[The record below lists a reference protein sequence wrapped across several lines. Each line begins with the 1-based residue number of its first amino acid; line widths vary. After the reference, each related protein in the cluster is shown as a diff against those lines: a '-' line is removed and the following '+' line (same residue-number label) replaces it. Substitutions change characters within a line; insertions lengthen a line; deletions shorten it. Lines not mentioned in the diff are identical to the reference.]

1 MRLLLPF
8 AATAA
13 IALASTGLAST
24 GLASTGAASTGAAS
38 TGAASTGA
46 AEALTAPGGI
56 LATGSAAASPAD
68 CAGAGVSDFDGDGL
82 EDVAVGDPFANPG
95 GLAGAG
101 AAHVLFGRGESG
113 KVVTVPE
120 TKAGDGF
127 GWSVRL
133 AKIDGDGCA
142 DLLVGA
148 PYADV
153 AGVEDAGAV
162 YVVYGG
168 PGGRTVRLVAP
179 KPEADAHFGWSL
191 TSGGTMVAVGAP
203 HEDADGTADSGAVY
217 LFDTATLGTGR
228 RISQETEGVTGNGE
242 VGDMFGWS
250 LAIGR
255 LGGAADEPDLA
266 VGVPYENDDGAGRQ
280 VDAGKRDSGSI
291 TVIYDVREPKDEY
304 GSRKWDLREVAS
316 SETGDRFGYAMAY
329 AERDDVGY
337 LAVSAPL
344 GDGGA
349 VKNSGLVQLFQSS
362 GTEAITPLATLHQGS
377 EGAPGEG
384 YGFSLA
390 FTGEGGGGEV
400 RLAVGV
406 PFDADG
412 QGGVRLI
419 TMGEQ
424 GPGRLITQNGAG
436 DHFGWSVGFSG
447 NRLVAG
453 APDRGGAGA
462 VVLLG
467 RNDTEGVPL
476 SPGTGGIPA
485 LEGAASVDF
494 GASVG

>member
-1 MRLLLPF
+1 MVRLLLPL
-8 AATAA
+8 AATVA
-13 IALASTGLAST
+13 IALASTGS
-24 GLASTGAASTGAAS
+24 
-38 TGAASTGA
+38 
-46 AEALTAPGGI
+46 AEAFTAPGGI
-56 LATGSAAASPAD
+56 LATGSAD
-68 CAGAGVSDFDGDGL
+68 CAGAGVSDFNGDGL

-113 KVVTVPE
+113 KTVTVPG
-120 TKAGDGF
+120 TKAQDGF

-133 AKIDGDGCA
+133 ARIDGDGCA

-153 AGVEDAGAV
+153 AGVKDAGAV

-168 PGGRTVRLVAP
+168 PQGRTVRLVAP
-179 KPEADAHFGWSL
+179 ETEADAHFGWSL
-191 TSGGTMVAVGAP
+191 TSGETMVAVGAP

-217 LFDTATLGTGR
+217 LFDTAALGTGR
-228 RISQETEGVTGNGE
+228 RIFQETEGVTGNSE

-266 VGVPYENDDGAGRQ
+266 VGVPHENDDGAGRQ
-280 VDAGKRDSGSI
+280 VNAGKPDSGSI
-291 TVIYDVREPKDEY
+291 TVIYDVREPKAEY
-304 GSRKWDLREVAS
+304 GSRKWDLREVAR
-316 SETGDRFGYAMAY
+316 SEAGDRFGYAMAY

-337 LAVSAPL
+337 LAVGAPL

-349 VKNSGLVQLFQSS
+349 VKNSGLVQLFRSS
-362 GTEAITPLATLHQGS
+362 GTRGITPVATLHQGP

-390 FTGEGGGGEV
+390 FTGEGGGEV

-406 PFDADG
+406 PFDAGG

-424 GPGRLITQNGAG
+424 GPGRLITQSGTG

-453 APDRGGAGA
+453 APDEGGAGA

-467 RNDTEGVPL
+467 RNDAEGGRL

-485 LEGAASVDF
+485 LEGAAASADF
-494 GASVG
+494 GAAVG

>member
-1 MRLLLPF
+1 MRLLLSV

-13 IALASTGLAST
+13 IALT
-24 GLASTGAASTGAAS
+24 
-38 TGAASTGA
+38 STGA
-46 AEALTAPGGI
+46 AEALTAPAKPLTAASGTS
-56 LATGSAAASPAD
+56 TGTASAAD
-68 CAGAGVSDFDGDGL
+68 CTGAGASDFDGDGL
-82 EDVAVGDPFANPG
+82 EDTAVGDPFANPG
-95 GLAGAG
+95 GLTGSGAV
-101 AAHVLFGRGESG
+101 HVLFGRGESG
-113 KVVTVPE
+113 KAVTVPE
-120 TKAGDGF
+120 AEAGDAF

-133 AKIDGDGCA
+133 AKVDGDGCA

-153 AGVEDAGAV
+153 VGLTDAGAV

-168 PGGRTVRLVAP
+168 PGGRTARLVAP
-179 KPEADAHFGWSL
+179 EPEADAHFGWSL
-191 TSGGTMVAVGAP
+191 TSGGTLVAVGAP

-217 LFDTATLGTGR
+217 LFDAPAPGRGR

-255 LGGAADEPDLA
+255 LGGTPDEPDLA

-280 VDAGKRDSGSI
+280 VNAGKADSGSI
-291 TVIYDVREPKDEY
+291 AVVYDVREPKDEY
-304 GSRKWDLREVAS
+304 GSRKWDLREVAR
-316 SETGDRFGYAMAY
+316 SEAGDRFGYAMAY
-329 AERDDVGY
+329 TERSDIGY

-344 GDGGA
+344 GDGGE
-349 VKNSGLVQLFQSS
+349 VKDSGLVQLFQSS
-362 GTEAITPLATLHQGS
+362 GDQEISPLTTLHQGA
-377 EGAPGEG
+377 EGAGGEG

-390 FTGEGGGGEV
+390 FTGEGSGEV

-406 PFDADG
+406 PFDGTGG

-419 TMGEQ
+419 TIGEQ
-424 GPGRLITQNGAG
+424 AASTLVAQSEAG

-447 NRLVAG
+447 NRLVVG

-467 RNDTEGVPL
+467 RNDPQGIQL
-476 SPGTGGIPA
+476 SPGTGKIPA
-485 LEGAASVDF
+485 LEGAASADF
-494 GASVG
+494 GAAVG

>member
-1 MRLLLPF
+1 MRLLLPL
-8 AATAA
+8 AVTAA
-13 IALASTGLAST
+13 IALTSA
-24 GLASTGAASTGAAS
+24 
-38 TGAASTGA
+38 GA
-46 AEALTAPGGI
+46 AEALTAPGGV
-56 LATGSAAASPAD
+56 LAAGSGSAPTAPAD
-68 CAGAGVSDFDGDGL
+68 CTGAGASDFDGDGL
-82 EDVAVGDPFANPG
+82 EDSAVGDPFANPG

-101 AAHVLFGRGESG
+101 AVHLLFGRGESG
-113 KVVTVPE
+113 KAVTVPE

-133 AKIDGDGCA
+133 AKVDGDGCA

-153 AGVEDAGAV
+153 AGSADAGAV

-168 PGGRTVRLVAP
+168 PGGRTARLVAP
-179 KPEADAHFGWSL
+179 EPEADAHFGWSL
-191 TSGGTMVAVGAP
+191 TSSGTMVAVGAP

-217 LFDTATLGTGR
+217 LFGAATPGTGR
-228 RISQETEGVTGNGE
+228 RISQETGGVSGNGE

-255 LGGAADEPDLA
+255 LGGTPDEPDLA

-280 VDAGKRDSGSI
+280 VDAGKADSGSI
-291 TVIYDVREPKDEY
+291 AVIYDVREPKDEY
-304 GSRKWDLREVAS
+304 GSRKWDLREVADS
-316 SETGDRFGYAMAY
+316 QAGDRFGYAMAY

-344 GDGGA
+344 GDGGE
-349 VKNSGLVQLFQSS
+349 VKDSGLVQLFLASS
-362 GTEAITPLATLHQGS
+362 TQAVTPLGTLHQGS

-390 FTGEGGGGEV
+390 FTGEGGEGEV

-406 PFDADG
+406 PFDSGG

-424 GPGRLITQNGAG
+424 GAGRLVTQSGTG

-467 RNDTEGVPL
+467 RNDTEGIQL
-476 SPGTGGIPA
+476 SPGTGRIPA
-485 LEGAASVDF
+485 LEGAASADF
-494 GASVG
+494 GAAVG

>member
-1 MRLLLPF
+1 MRLLLSV

-13 IALASTGLAST
+13 IALT
-24 GLASTGAASTGAAS
+24 
-38 TGAASTGA
+38 STGA
-46 AEALTAPGGI
+46 AEALTAPAGP
-56 LATGSAAASPAD
+56 LAATSGVAAGASTGTASSAFPAD

-82 EDVAVGDPFANPG
+82 EDFAVGDPFANPG
-95 GLAGAG
+95 GLTGSGAV
-101 AAHVLFGRGESG
+101 HVLFGRGEKG
-113 KVVTVPE
+113 KAVTVPE
-120 TKAGDGF
+120 AKAGDAF

-133 AKIDGDGCA
+133 AKVDGDGCA

-153 AGVEDAGAV
+153 AGLADAGAV

-168 PGGRTVRLVAP
+168 PGGRTARLAAP
-179 KPEADAHFGWSL
+179 EPEADAHFGWSL
-191 TSGGTMVAVGAP
+191 ASGGTLVAVGAP

-217 LFDTATLGTGR
+217 LFGTPTPGTGR

-255 LGGAADEPDLA
+255 LGGGSDEPDLA
-266 VGVPYENDDGAGRQ
+266 VGVPYENDDGVGRQ
-280 VDAGKRDSGSI
+280 VNAGKPDSGSI
-291 TVIYDVREPKDEY
+291 AVIYDVREPKDEY
-304 GSRKWDLREVAS
+304 ASRKWDLREVAR
-316 SETGDRFGYAMAY
+316 SEAGDRFGYAMAY
-329 AERDDVGY
+329 TEQDGIGY

-344 GDGGA
+344 GDGGE
-349 VKNSGLVQLFQSS
+349 VKDSGLVQLFQSS
-362 GTEAITPLATLHQGS
+362 GDREINPLTTLHQGA
-377 EGAPGEG
+377 EGAEGEG

-390 FTGEGGGGEV
+390 FTGEGAGEV

-406 PFDADG
+406 PFDGTGG

-419 TMGEQ
+419 TIGAQATSTLVSQSE
-424 GPGRLITQNGAG
+424 AG

-447 NRLVAG
+447 NRLVVG

-467 RNDTEGVPL
+467 RNDSQGIPL
-476 SPGTGGIPA
+476 SPGTGKVPA
-485 LEGAASVDF
+485 LEGAASADF
-494 GASVG
+494 GAAVG

>member
-1 MRLLLPF
+1 MRLLLSL

-13 IALASTGLAST
+13 IVLPSTGS
-24 GLASTGAASTGAAS
+24 
-38 TGAASTGA
+38 
-46 AEALTAPGGI
+46 AEALTAPARI
-56 LATGSAAASPAD
+56 LSAGSGAASAASPAD
-68 CAGAGVSDFDGDGL
+68 CTGAGVSDFDGDGL
-82 EDVAVGDPFANPG
+82 EDSAVGDPLANPG
-95 GLAGAG
+95 GLTGAG
-101 AAHVLFGRGESG
+101 AVHVLFGRGESG
-113 KVVTVPE
+113 EAVTVPE

-133 AKIDGDGCA
+133 AKVDGDGCA

-153 AGVEDAGAV
+153 AGRADAGAV

-168 PGGRTVRLVAP
+168 PGGRTARLVAP
-179 KPEADAHFGWSL
+179 EPEADAHFGWSL
-191 TSGGTMVAVGAP
+191 TFGGTMVAVGAP
-203 HEDADGTADSGAVY
+203 HENAEGTADSGAVY
-217 LFDTATLGTGR
+217 LFGTPALGTGR

-255 LGGAADEPDLA
+255 LGGTSQEPDLA

-280 VDAGKRDSGSI
+280 VGAGKLDSGSI
-291 TVIYDVREPKDEY
+291 AVIYDVREPKDEY
-304 GSRKWDLREVAS
+304 GSRKWDLREVAE
-316 SETGDRFGYAMAY
+316 SEEGDRFGYAMAY
-329 AERDDVGY
+329 AEQGDVGY

-344 GDGGA
+344 GDGGP
-349 VKNSGLVQLFQSS
+349 VKDSGLVQLFQAS
-362 GTEAITPLATLHQGS
+362 GTQVITPIATFHQGQ

-390 FTGEGGGGEV
+390 FTGEGGQGEV

-406 PFDADG
+406 PFDGPGG
-412 QGGVRLI
+412 QGGVRLLTI
-419 TMGEQ
+419 GEQ
-424 GPGRLITQNGAG
+424 GAGRLVTQSTAG

-447 NRLVAG
+447 NRLVVG

-467 RNDTEGVPL
+467 RNDTEGIPL
-476 SPGTGGIPA
+476 SPGTGKIPA
-485 LEGAASVDF
+485 LEGAASADF
-494 GASVG
+494 GTAVG